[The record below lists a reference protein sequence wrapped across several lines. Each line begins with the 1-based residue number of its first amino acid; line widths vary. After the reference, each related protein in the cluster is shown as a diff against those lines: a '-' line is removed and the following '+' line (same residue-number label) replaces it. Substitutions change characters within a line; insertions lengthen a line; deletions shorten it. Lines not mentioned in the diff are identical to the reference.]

1 MNFWSQLPF
10 VRICFAWIA
19 ATMAALLFPS
29 LISPLAAIIII
40 SLLLTAFFLSDDL
53 LKYKYR
59 RFSSVLLILALLIL
73 GYSYVNFRQEQKL
86 DSHFST
92 LIENEKHEIQS
103 EHYFVLRMLEDPEEK
118 TNSYKAEVE
127 VVAIKDSNEWHQP
140 KGKIILYFEK
150 DSASVSTLSYGDY
163 FYVYGKPNR
172 VKPPSN
178 PGEFDYKS
186 FLAKKGIYHQLYL
199 ASDRWIKL
207 NKKQENPIYRF
218 ALNCRAYLLDI
229 LQKKGL
235 KGEEYAVA
243 SAILLGYSD
252 KIDAK
257 LLQEYSGAGAMHI
270 LCVSGLHV
278 GIVYVVFS
286 MLLFFLGKTDRS
298 RFLKSLLL
306 ILLIWAYAILTG
318 LSPSVMR
325 ASAMFSLV
333 AIGQNM
339 RRDTNIFNTLSASAF
354 ILMLID
360 PLIILNLGFQLS
372 YSAVLG
378 IVLLQPPIYRIFTI
392 KSKLLDKIWTIIAVS
407 IAAQIGTLPITLYYF
422 HQFPNYFILTNI
434 LVIPSSAVVIYTGV
448 AVLLFSFIPYLS
460 VFLANSL
467 SWMIKAMNFG
477 ISGIESLPG
486 SVSQGIY
493 LQKAEML
500 LLYLLIIFFISWIY
514 LKKKKYIF
522 LILGILLI
530 IFSSVNYRKIQ
541 QSDEKRLVF
550 YAVNNATAMEFSYA
564 KQSVF
569 LCDSSLLG
577 DKKKQEYFSSGYR
590 YANGIR
596 NIAEYAINEP
606 EIENSF
612 LCKKHHFLRFA
623 NKKMVILDENSYY
636 YDYPEK
642 LSVDC
647 IFLSGKMKENW
658 SRLSDNYHFNL
669 LILDNTVPF
678 YRIEEW
684 KRLCDENNVYC
695 YSLSEQKAMVL
706 KW

>member
-1 MNFWSQLPF
+1 VNFWSQLPF

-19 ATMAALLFPS
+19 ATMAAFLFPGQ
-29 LISPLAAIIII
+29 ISTLAAIIII
-40 SLLLTAFFLSDDL
+40 SLLITAFFLLDDIL
-53 LKYKYR
+53 PYKYR
-59 RFSSVLLILALLIL
+59 RLSSIILMLAIVVL
-73 GYSYVNFRQEQKL
+73 GYSYINFRQEQKL
-86 DSHFST
+86 NSHFSSI
-92 LIENEKHEIQS
+92 IENEKQEI
-103 EHYFVLRMLEDPEEK
+103 ENDHYFVLRILEDPEEK

-127 VVAIKDSNEWHQP
+127 VVAIKDSNEWHHP
-140 KGKIILYFEK
+140 KGKMILYFEK
-150 DSASVSTLSYGDY
+150 DSARVSSLAYGDY

-172 VKPPSN
+172 VKAPSN
-178 PGEFDYKS
+178 PGEFDYKR
-186 FLAKKGIYHQLYL
+186 FLERKGIYHQLYL
-199 ASDRWIKL
+199 ASNRWIKIDKQ
-207 NKKQENPIYRF
+207 KKNPIYRF
-218 ALNCRAYLLDI
+218 ALNCRSYLLDI
-229 LQKKGL
+229 LQEKGL

-306 ILLIWAYAILTG
+306 ILLIWSYAILTG

-333 AIGQNM
+333 AIGQNL

-448 AVLLFSFIPYLS
+448 AVLFFSFIPYLS
-460 VFLANSL
+460 VFLANTL

-493 LQKAEML
+493 LQKLEML
-500 LLYLLIIFFISWIY
+500 LLYLIIIFFISWIY
-514 LKKKKYIF
+514 LKKKNYVF
-522 LILGILLI
+522 LILGVFLILFTSI
-530 IFSSVNYRKIQ
+530 SYRKIQ
-541 QSDEKRLVF
+541 QSDEKRVVF

-564 KQSVF
+564 KESVF

-596 NIAEYAINEP
+596 KTSEYAINQA
-606 EIENSF
+606 EIENNF
-612 LCKKHHFLRFA
+612 FCKKDHFLTFA
-623 NKKMVILDENSYY
+623 NKKMVILNENSYY
-636 YDYPEK
+636 YDYSEPIA
-642 LSVDC
+642 VDC

-658 SRLSDNYHFNL
+658 SRLSDNYKFQL

-678 YRIEEW
+678 YRLEEW
-684 KRLCDENNVYC
+684 KRLCEENKIYC

-706 KW
+706 KY